1 MGDLMYESRYEHIV
15 SLITDLFWFFLNS
28 VYYILETIYLTIL
41 PDRFRKM
48 KVYALRLKRS
58 DFNQLTNKNNKLS

>member
-1 MGDLMYESRYEHIV
+1 MGDLMYESRYEHFV

-28 VYYILETIYLTIL
+28 IYYILETLYLTIL

-48 KVYALRLKRS
+48 KVYTLKDYNDRS
-58 DFNQLTNKNNKLS
+58 